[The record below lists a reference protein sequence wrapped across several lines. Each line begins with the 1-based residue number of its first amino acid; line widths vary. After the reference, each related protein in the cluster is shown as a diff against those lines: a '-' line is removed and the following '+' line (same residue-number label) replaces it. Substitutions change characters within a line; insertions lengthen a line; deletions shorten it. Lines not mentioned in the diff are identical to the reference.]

1 MYWNPQTLQSAAA
14 NATALERAR
23 GIAYP
28 FRWENIFGNET
39 ILWGEYKTGAEP
51 FHTAVHLHQLQ
62 FTCSCPSRQRPC
74 KHVLALVML
83 YLQGSDAF
91 QVWHDHP
98 DWVQIWLEKQE
109 KKAAKA
115 REKPAAIEPPEKTWL
130 LMQSGI
136 IELQAWLQDL
146 ARHGLA
152 DTLARD
158 SNYWHDFAARMVDAK
173 LGGIGRRIRGLAQI
187 SQLENAHEYLLA
199 ELAELYLFARA
210 FQQMEQLPTGM
221 QQELLNFS
229 SVNLKKEEVLAQA
242 GIVDTWYIIGQTE
255 KMEENLRQR
264 RTWLLGQATNA
275 KALLLDFVFGNAD
288 FSEQWE
294 VGKMIK
300 AELVFYPGS
309 FRQRALV
316 RHYTF
321 TGDSSAL
328 NGYAT
333 WSDFLEDYAEALAA
347 NPWLGNFPVLIDA
360 AVPIVKGKQLFLI
373 DNNDH
378 QLPASTSEENAWKL
392 LALSGGHPIQVFGEW
407 TGKALTPLTV
417 LVKNRLITF

>member
-28 FRWENIFGNET
+28 FRWESVFGNET
-39 ILWGEYKTGAEP
+39 ILWGYYKTGAEP
-51 FHTAVHLHQLQ
+51 FHTAVHLHRLQ
-62 FTCSCPSRQRPC
+62 FSCTCPSRQRPC

-91 QVWHDHP
+91 QVWHDYP
-98 DWVQIWLEKQE
+98 DWVQTWLEKQE
-109 KKAAKA
+109 KKAAKVQ
-115 REKPAAIEPPEKTWL
+115 EKPVAIEPLEKTWL

-158 SNYWHDFAARMVDAK
+158 ADYWNDFAARMVDAK
-173 LGGIGRRIRGLAQI
+173 LSGIGRRIRGFAQI
-187 SQLENAHEYLLA
+187 AELENAHEYLLA
-199 ELAELYLFARA
+199 EIAELYLFAQA
-210 FQQMEQLPTGM
+210 FQQIEQLPEGM
-221 QQELLNFS
+221 QQELLSFS
-229 SVNLKKEEVLAQA
+229 SVNLKKEDVLAQA
-242 GIVDTWYIIGQTE
+242 GIADTWYIIGQTE

-264 RTWLLGQATNA
+264 RTWLLGQATNT

-288 FSEQWE
+288 FPEQWE

-300 AELVFYPGS
+300 AELVFYPGN

-316 RHYTF
+316 KQYIF
-321 TGDSSAL
+321 TAGSFTLA
-328 NGYAT
+328 GYAT
-333 WSDFLEDYAEALAA
+333 WNDFLKDYAEALAA
-347 NPWLGNFPVLIDA
+347 NPWLGNFPVLIDDV
-360 AVPIVKGKQLFLI
+360 VPIIAGRQLLLI
-373 DNNDH
+373 DNDQQ
-378 QLPASTSEENAWKL
+378 QLPTITSEENIWKL

-417 LVKNRLITF
+417 FVANRIVQL